1 MSRVLMRLFVIV
13 NLFFL
18 ALCAS
23 VCLQGCAAPKGE
35 EVKAKVDDNVYKIID
50 SKWKNEFGSR
60 DNYRVGDVNRG
71 PNDVQVDKTIPV
83 DGILTLQ
90 QAVSIAT
97 AHNRQYQ
104 LEKEI
109 LYAKALDLRL
119 ARHQFE
125 PILFGATSA
134 EYIKARGGEAIE
146 ENASFGV
153 QRMFAT
159 GATIGAN
166 ITLSWIDIISG
177 SGEGGLSQIF
187 TFVASQPLLRGS
199 DPNVVLENLTQAERD
214 TLYQVRLFNRFRKA
228 FVVQIITS
236 YYQVLQA
243 WDAVQNAQSNYDTL
257 TGVYELTEKLA
268 NAGRLPLY
276 ELDQARQDM
285 LRASDDC
292 LATQKLYEQDLDEFK
307 IVLSLPTEAKFALDA
322 SELQTLRA
330 FELPM
335 PVFSETEAIETALAR
350 RLDFANTADAIDD
363 AQRKIIVALDNLR
376 PDLRLTGATQQKN
389 SGVSD
394 PLTLR
399 KARSTSSVGPQMDLN
414 LDKLA
419 AENDY
424 RSALLIVQ
432 QQRREYE
439 KMQDTVVL
447 EVRKAYRDLTEA
459 ADRYKVQS
467 EALSLARQRF
477 NNTISLLGYN
487 RANTRDV
494 LDARKDLYDAQNAA
508 TAAMVSYAV
517 AMLDFYRDVEILQVR
532 PDGMWQST
540 LAANAK

>member
-1 MSRVLMRLFVIV
+1 MRLLVAF
-13 NLFFL
+13 NLVFL

-23 VCLQGCAAPKGE
+23 ICTQGCAAPSGDK
-35 EVKAKVDDNVYKIID
+35 VKAKVDDSVYKIID
-50 SKWKNEFGSR
+50 SKWKNDFGGK
-60 DNYRVGDVNRG
+60 DNYRVGDVTPG
-71 PNDVQVDKTIPV
+71 PNDVQVDKAVPAN
-83 DGILTLQ
+83 GMLTLQ

-104 LEKEI
+104 LEKEN

-125 PILFGATSA
+125 WILFGATSA
-134 EYIKARGGEAIE
+134 EYVKARGGEAIQE
-146 ENASFGV
+146 KGSFGV
-153 QRMFAT
+153 QKMFAT

-166 ITLSWIDIISG
+166 ITSSWINILSG
-177 SGEGGLSQIF
+177 NADGGLAHIF
-187 TFVASQPLLRGS
+187 TVVASQPLLRGS

-228 FVVQIITS
+228 FVVEIITS

-243 WDAVQNAQSNYDTL
+243 SDAVQNARSNYDTL
-257 TGVYELTEKLA
+257 SGVYELAKKLA
-268 NAGRLPLY
+268 DAGRLPLY

-285 LRASDDC
+285 LLASDDC
-292 LATQKLYEQDLDEFK
+292 LATQKQYEQALDEYK
-307 IVLSLPTEAKFALDA
+307 IVLSLPTEAKLVLDA
-322 SELQTLRA
+322 NELQILRSS
-330 FELPM
+330 EMPM
-335 PVFSETEAIETALAR
+335 PAFSEIEAIETALAR

-376 PDLRLTGATQQKN
+376 PDLRLVAATQQKN

-394 PLTLR
+394 QVTLR
-399 KARSTSSVGPQMDLN
+399 KARSNAVVGAQMDLN

-424 RSALLIVQ
+424 RGALLIVQ

-439 KMQDTVVL
+439 RMQDTVIL
-447 EVRKAYRDLTEA
+447 EVRKAYRDMNEA

-467 EALSLARQRF
+467 EALSLARLRF

-494 LDARKDLYDAQNAA
+494 LDSRKDLYNAQNAA
-508 TAAMVSYAV
+508 TAALVNYATAV
-517 AMLDFYRDVEILQVR
+517 LDFYRDVEIMQVR
-532 PDGMWQST
+532 PDGMWQSVF
-540 LAANAK
+540 AKNFK

>member
-1 MSRVLMRLFVIV
+1 MMRLLFAV
-13 NLFFL
+13 NLFSL
-18 ALCAS
+18 MLCAS
-23 VCLQGCAAPKGE
+23 VCLQGCAAPKGDK
-35 EVKAKVDDNVYKIID
+35 VKAKVDDSVYKIID
-50 SKWKNEFGSR
+50 SKWQSDFGGR
-60 DNYRVGDVNRG
+60 DNYRVSDVTPG
-71 PNDVQVDKTIPV
+71 PNDVQIDKAIPAN
-83 DGILTLQ
+83 GMLTLQ

-104 LEKEI
+104 LEKEN

-134 EYIKARGGEAIE
+134 EYIKARGGEATE
-146 ENASFGV
+146 EKTSFGV

-166 ITLSWIDIISG
+166 VTLSWIDVISG
-177 SGEGGLSQIF
+177 DAKGGLSRIF
-187 TFVASQPLLRGS
+187 TVAASQPLLRGS

-228 FVVQIITS
+228 FVVEIITR
-236 YYQVLQA
+236 YYEVLQA
-243 WDAVQNAQSNYDTL
+243 SDAVQNAQSNYDTL
-257 TGVYELTEKLA
+257 SGVYELAEKLA

-285 LRASDDC
+285 LMASDDC
-292 LATQKLYEQDLDEFK
+292 LATQKQYEQALDEFK
-307 IVLSLPTEAKFALDA
+307 IVLSLPTEAKLALDA
-322 SELQTLRA
+322 NELQTLRA
-330 FELPM
+330 SEMPM
-335 PVFSETEAIETALAR
+335 PAFSETEAIETALAR

-363 AQRKIIVALDNLR
+363 AQRKIIVALDNMR
-376 PDLRLTGATQQKN
+376 PDLRLTAATQQKN

-394 PLTLR
+394 PVTLR
-399 KARSTSSVGPQMDLN
+399 QARSTASVGAQMDLN

-424 RSALLIVQ
+424 RGALLIVQ

-439 KMQDTVVL
+439 RMQDTVVL
-447 EVRKAYRDLTEA
+447 EVRKAYRDMTEA

-494 LDARKDLYDAQNAA
+494 LDARKDLYNAQNAA
-508 TAAMVSYAV
+508 TAALVNYAV
-517 AMLDFYRDVEILQVR
+517 AMLDFYRDVEIMQVR
-532 PDGMWQST
+532 PDGMWQSYFAT
-540 LAANAK
+540 NVK

>member
-1 MSRVLMRLFVIV
+1 MRLLAAI
-13 NLFFL
+13 NLL
-18 ALCAS
+18 SVMLCAS
-23 VCLQGCAAPKGE
+23 IYLQGCAAPEGDK
-35 EVKAKVDDNVYKIID
+35 VKAEVDDNVYKIID
-50 SKWKNEFGSR
+50 SKWKNDFGGKE
-60 DNYRVGDVNRG
+60 NYRVSDVTPG
-71 PNDVQVDKTIPV
+71 PNDIQIDKNISAN
-83 DGILTLQ
+83 GILTLQ

-104 LEKEI
+104 LEKEN

-134 EYIKARGGEAIE
+134 EYRKARGGEAIE
-146 ENASFGV
+146 ENGSFGV
-153 QRMFAT
+153 QKMFAT

-166 ITLSWIDIISG
+166 VTLSWIDVLSG
-177 SGEGGLSQIF
+177 SADGGLSQIF
-187 TFVASQPLLRGS
+187 TVFASQPLLRGS

-228 FVVQIITS
+228 FVVQVITG

-243 WDAVQNAQSNYDTL
+243 ADAVQNARYNYDTL
-257 TGVYELTEKLA
+257 SGVYELAEKLA

-276 ELDQARQDM
+276 EFDQARQDM

-292 LATQKLYEQDLDEFK
+292 LATQKVYEQILDEYK
-307 IVLSLPTEAKFALDA
+307 IVLSLPTELKFALDTN
-322 SELQTLRA
+322 ELQVLRTSKM
-330 FELPM
+330 PM
-335 PVFSETEAIETALAR
+335 PAFSEMEAIETALDR

-363 AQRKIIVALDNLR
+363 AQRKIVVALDNLR
-376 PDLRLTGATQQKN
+376 PDLRLVAATQQKN

-399 KARSTSSVGPQMDLN
+399 KARSASNVGAQMDLN

-439 KMQDTVVL
+439 LMQDTIIL
-447 EVRKAYRDLTEA
+447 EVRRAYRDLTES

-467 EALSLARQRF
+467 EALSLASQRF
-477 NNTISLLGYN
+477 NNTIALLGYN
-487 RANTRDV
+487 RVNTRDV

-508 TAAMVSYAV
+508 TAALVNYAV
-517 AMLDFYRDVEILQVR
+517 AILDFYRDAEVLQVR
-532 PDGMWQST
+532 PDGMWQ
-540 LAANAK
+540 L

>member
-1 MSRVLMRLFVIV
+1 MRLLVAI
-13 NLFFL
+13 NLFFVV
-18 ALCAS
+18 LCAS
-23 VCLQGCAAPKGE
+23 LCLQGCASPSSDK
-35 EVKAKVDDNVYKIID
+35 VKAKVDDNVYKIID
-50 SKWKNEFGSR
+50 SKWKKDFGGKE
-60 DNYRVGDVNRG
+60 NYRVSDVTPG
-71 PNDVQVDKTIPV
+71 PNDIQIDKNISAN
-83 DGILTLQ
+83 GILTLQ

-104 LEKEI
+104 LEKEN
-109 LYAKALDLRL
+109 LYAKALELRL

-134 EYIKARGGEAIE
+134 EYIKARGGESIE
-146 ENASFGV
+146 ENGSFGV
-153 QRMFAT
+153 QKMFAT

-166 ITLSWIDIISG
+166 VTLSWIDVLSG
-177 SGEGGLSQIF
+177 SADGGLSQIF
-187 TFVASQPLLRGS
+187 TVFASQPLLRGS

-214 TLYQVRLFNRFRKA
+214 TLYQVRQFNRFRKA
-228 FVVQIITS
+228 FVVEIITG

-243 WDAVQNAQSNYDTL
+243 ADAAQNARRNYDTL
-257 TGVYELTEKLA
+257 SEVYELAEKLA

-276 ELDQARQDM
+276 ELDQAKQDM

-292 LATQKLYEQDLDEFK
+292 LATQKLYEQALDEYK
-307 IVLSLPTEAKFALDA
+307 IVLSLPTESKFALDTN
-322 SELQTLRA
+322 ELQVLRTSKM
-330 FELPM
+330 PM
-335 PVFSETEAIETALAR
+335 PAFSEIEAIETALDR

-363 AQRKIIVALDNLR
+363 AQRKIVVALDNLR
-376 PDLRLTGATQQKN
+376 PDLRLVAATQQKN

-394 PLTLR
+394 PVTLR
-399 KARSTSSVGPQMDLN
+399 KARSTSNVGAQMDLN

-439 KMQDTVVL
+439 RMQDTIIL
-447 EVRKAYRDLTEA
+447 EVRRAYRDLTES

-467 EALSLARQRF
+467 EALSLASQRF

-494 LDARKDLYDAQNAA
+494 LDARKDLYDSQNAA
-508 TAAMVSYAV
+508 TAALVNYAV
-517 AMLDFYRDVEILQVR
+517 AILDFYRDAEVLQVR
-532 PDGMWQST
+532 PDGMWQ
-540 LAANAK
+540 L

>member
-1 MSRVLMRLFVIV
+1 MLYAGI
-13 NLFFL
+13 
-18 ALCAS
+18 
-23 VCLQGCAAPKGE
+23 CLQGCAAPNGDK
-35 EVKAKVDDNVYKIID
+35 VKAKVDDSVYKIID
-50 SKWKNEFGSR
+50 SKWQDSFGGR
-60 DNYRVGDVNRG
+60 DNYRVSDAASG
-71 PNDVQVDKTIPV
+71 PNDVQIDKAVPAG
-83 DGILTLQ
+83 GILTLQ

-104 LEKEI
+104 LEKEN

-134 EYIKARGGEAIE
+134 EYVKARGGEAIE
-146 ENASFGV
+146 EKGSFGV

-159 GATIGAN
+159 GATVGAN
-166 ITLSWIDIISG
+166 VALSWIDVLSG
-177 SGEGGLSQIF
+177 NASGGLSQIF
-187 TFVASQPLLRGS
+187 SFAASQPLLRGS

-228 FVVQIITS
+228 FVVEIITS

-243 WDAVQNAQSNYDTL
+243 GDAVQNARSNYDTL
-257 TGVYELTEKLA
+257 TGVYELAEKLA
-268 NAGRLPLY
+268 IAGRLPLY
-276 ELDQARQDM
+276 ELDQARQDT

-292 LATQKLYEQDLDEFK
+292 LATQKLYEQALDEFK
-307 IVLSLPTEAKFALDA
+307 LVLSLPTEAKFALDA
-322 SELQTLRA
+322 KELQALRTS
-330 FELPM
+330 EMPM

-376 PDLRLTGATQQKN
+376 PDLRLTAATQQKN

-394 PLTLR
+394 PVTLR
-399 KARSTSSVGPQMDLN
+399 KARSTASVGAQMDLN

-424 RSALLIVQ
+424 RSALLIIQ

-439 KMQDTVVL
+439 RMQDTVVL
-447 EVRKAYRDLTEA
+447 EVRKAYRDLAEA

-467 EALSLARQRF
+467 EALFLARQRF
-477 NNTISLLGYN
+477 NNTITLLEYN

-494 LDARKDLYDAQNAA
+494 LDARKDLYNAQNAA
-508 TAAMVSYAV
+508 TAALINYAI
-517 AMLDFYRDVEILQVR
+517 AMLDFYRDVEIMQVR
-532 PDGMWQST
+532 PDGMWQ
-540 LAANAK
+540 NAFATSAK

>member
-1 MSRVLMRLFVIV
+1 MRLFFAVS
-13 NLFFL
+13 LFSL
-18 ALCAS
+18 TLCAS
-23 VCLQGCAAPKGE
+23 VCLQGCAAPKGDK
-35 EVKAKVDDNVYKIID
+35 VKAKVDDNVYKIID
-50 SKWKNEFGSR
+50 SKWKNDFGGK
-60 DNYRVGDVNRG
+60 DNYRISDVTPG
-71 PNDVQVDKTIPV
+71 PNDVQIDKKIPA
-83 DGILTLQ
+83 DGMLTLQ

-104 LEKEI
+104 LEKEN

-134 EYIKARGGEAIE
+134 EYVKARGGEAIE
-146 ENASFGV
+146 EKGSFGV
-153 QRMFAT
+153 QKMFDT

-166 ITLSWIDIISG
+166 ITLSWIDVLTG
-177 SGEGGLSQIF
+177 NADGGLSQIF
-187 TFVASQPLLRGS
+187 TIAASQPLLRGS

-228 FVVQIITS
+228 FVVEIITG

-243 WDAVQNAQSNYDTL
+243 GDALQNAQNNYDTL
-257 TGVYELTEKLA
+257 SGVYELAEKLA

-292 LATQKLYEQDLDEFK
+292 LAMQKLYEQALDDYK
-307 IVLSLPTEAKFALDA
+307 IVLSLPAESKFVLDA
-322 SELQTLRA
+322 NELQILR
-330 FELPM
+330 ESKMPM
-335 PVFSETEAIETALAR
+335 PAFSETEAIEAALAH

-376 PDLRLTGATQQKN
+376 PDLRLVAATQQKN
-389 SGVSD
+389 AGVSD
-394 PLTLR
+394 PVTLR
-399 KARSTSSVGPQMDLN
+399 KARSTANVGAQMDLN

-439 KMQDTVVL
+439 RMQDTVIL
-447 EVRKAYRDLTEA
+447 EVRRAYRDLTES

-467 EALSLARQRF
+467 EALTLARRRF

-494 LDARKDLYDAQNAA
+494 LDARKDLYGAQNAA
-508 TAAMVSYAV
+508 TAALVNYAV
-517 AMLDFYRDVEILQVR
+517 AMLDFYRDAEILQVR
-532 PDGMWQST
+532 PDGMWQ
-540 LAANAK
+540 L